1 MSASLL
7 CRCRRISAY
16 MRQRQSSASS
26 LLLLGHKVDSA
37 ADNRSCRLRYG
48 FSSEYCLESIP
59 EVGLS
64 HYGSPLVEVF
74 DTIVD
79 AAQVEHL
86 SRARKHRYFG
96 RCCRSSEPYEKLLW
110 VE

>member
-7 CRCRRISAY
+7 CRCRRISEC
-16 MRQRQSSASS
+16 MRQSQSSASS
-26 LLLLGHKVDSA
+26 LLLLGHEVDSA
-37 ADNRSCRLRYG
+37 ADNRSCGVRYG
-48 FSSEYCLESIP
+48 FSGEHGVESLP
-59 EVGLS
+59 EVRLS

-74 DTIVD
+74 DAIVD